1 MEEMH
6 SLPVH
11 EACKDALM
19 ALLLSNSIIRSSD
32 TDERII
38 KAMDELPE
46 LPDFVIKSVKEHSE
60 TKFNRVIL

>member
-11 EACKDALM
+11 PAGKDALM

-38 KAMDELPE
+38 KVMDEFQ
-46 LPDFVIKSVKEHSE
+46 DFVS
-60 TKFNRVIL
+60 RA